1 MELLDNY
8 SIQQILGFTIVLAFA
23 IKGCVNFYDWAYA
36 RLKQIFQ
43 KETDERCEKNQLDEK
58 LNQLGEQLNQVME
71 AQDKLEQNID
81 NLQARIQ
88 VLTESDKDDI
98 NAFIVKEHHF
108 FCYTRK
114 WIDDYSLES
123 VEKRYVHYKEEG
135 GNSFVHT
142 LMEELRALP
151 KQPPTE

>member
-8 SIQQILGFTIVLAFA
+8 SIQQILGFIIILAFA
-23 IKGCVNFYDWAYA
+23 IKGCVNFYDWAYV
-36 RLKQIFQ
+36 RLRQVFQ
-43 KETDERCEKNQLDEK
+43 KETDEQHEKSQLEEK
-58 LNQLGEQLNQVME
+58 LNQLGEQLDQVMQ
-71 AQDKLEQNID
+71 AQDNLERNMS
-81 NLQARIQ
+81 NLQNQIK

-98 NAFIVKEHHF
+98 KAFIVQEHHN
-108 FCYTRK
+108 FCYQKK

-123 VEKRYVHYKEEG
+123 IEKRYVHYKEEG